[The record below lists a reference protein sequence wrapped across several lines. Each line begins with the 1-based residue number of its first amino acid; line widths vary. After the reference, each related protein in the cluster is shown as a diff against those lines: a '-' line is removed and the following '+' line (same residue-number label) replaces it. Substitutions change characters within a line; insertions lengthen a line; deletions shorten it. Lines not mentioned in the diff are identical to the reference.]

1 MRVMSVNISAGR
13 TVSYGGEDVE
23 TGIFKESVDGPVRI
37 HRLGVEGDRVADLS
51 VHGGEWKAVYAYAW
65 EHYEWWAGQLPHADL
80 KPGAFGENLTISGLD
95 EEDVAVGDVL
105 RVGTALLVAVQPRQ
119 PCFKLG
125 LKFDDLRMVKRFL
138 NSERWGIYFRVA
150 EEGVVERGDSVEP
163 VSRVVPRLAVPALMR
178 LWLDPDRRAA
188 ETRRAL
194 ALPDL
199 PPRWREIL
207 KEKLGD

>member
-1 MRVMSVNISAGR
+1 MHVMSVNVSAGR
-13 TVSYGGEDVE
+13 TVSYGGEEVE
-23 TGIFKESVDGPVRI
+23 TGIFKESVDGPVRV

-65 EHYEWWAGQLPHADL
+65 EHYEWWAGELPGTDL
-80 KPGAFGENLTISGLD
+80 RPGAFGENLTISGID

-125 LKFDDLRMVKRFL
+125 LKFGDMRMVKRFQD
-138 NSERWGIYFRVA
+138 SGRWGIYFRVR
-150 EEGVVERGDSVEP
+150 EEGVVERGDPVAL
-163 VSRVVPRLAVPALMR
+163 VSRMQPRLPIPELMR
-178 LWLDPDRRAA
+178 LGLDPDRRET

-194 ALPDL
+194 TLSDL

-207 KEKLGD
+207 TERLAD